1 MQIVFLPSQHRS
13 GRSIAIAKSHV
24 AKLAAERRRISK
36 ERLALEC
43 LDGAPL
49 PAERLL
55 LIKLPGREQVNFVP
69 NIRDQERRPCNRGYS
84 YEDIERQYPHPVTNL
99 GKGNSDP
106 FNTAVLVIDATANE
120 LLVFN
125 RECFV
130 PWINSMEKGK
140 NQEASYNNKFV
151 QTNIAALHDETTAHA
166 SLASLA
172 MVLANATGSDKYRL
186 YALHLIRHAYR
197 GLRMELASSPRGDRA
212 AMRMF
217 ALFRFEIMAHN
228 PDAAAVHI
236 QALQNLLVEQRRRGQ
251 TLNPILLSAAG
262 WNDNVRSLRFLSP
275 PIFNLELLRDTELLD
290 DVHVVA
296 RVLEKHGFVDPKPSS
311 LLAQSGIP
319 PRTRELYM
327 EFIRLLRIGR
337 AFNDL
342 HAQRFLT
349 HRTANSW
356 ARTAAILA
364 NKLNCVYHG
373 AQNRLLLG
381 FEDPHMLHRESATAL
396 AAVYWAFAV
405 SNFEFL
411 DLDDREHWK
420 HGYPTLSVSA
430 TVLSA
435 LSIEIEAI
443 DWSSHDDAPPSL
455 RLWLTYIA
463 SLAEQA
469 IANFADTTMS
479 TGYKSR
485 HNLEFVAQ
493 ARSMGMWYWTEV
505 QEELGRYLY
514 FADKGPASRHWFE
527 RAMAEYEDS
536 AWRAGRST
544 AGWRG
549 SEEPEHYSTCVR
561 PLLSAY
567 DPLIEA
573 R

>member
-24 AKLAAERRRISK
+24 AKLAAEKRRVAK
-36 ERLALEC
+36 EQLAVEC
-43 LDGAPL
+43 LGGAPL

-55 LIKLPGREQVNFVP
+55 LIKLPGRGQAKVVA
-69 NIRDQERRPCNRGYS
+69 NIRDRVGRPRKGLQSN
-84 YEDIERQYPHPVTNL
+84 EDVACEYPCPVTIL
-99 GKGNSDP
+99 SRGNSDP

-130 PWINSMEKGK
+130 PWINSMEKGN

-151 QTNIAALHDETTAHA
+151 QTNVAALHDETTAHA

-172 MVLANATGSDKYRL
+172 MVLANATGNEKYRS
-186 YALHLIRHAYR
+186 YALNLVRHAYR
-197 GLRMELASSPRGDRA
+197 GLRTELTTSSQDDRA

-217 ALFRFEIMAHN
+217 ALFRFEIMAQN
-228 PDAAAVHI
+228 PHAAAIHI
-236 QALQNLLVEQRRRGQ
+236 QALQDLLVEQRRRGQ
-251 TLNPILLSAAG
+251 TLNPLLLSAAG
-262 WNDNVRSLRFLSP
+262 WNDNIRSLRFLSP
-275 PIFNLELLRDTELLD
+275 PIFNLEVLRDPELLE
-290 DVHVVA
+290 DVHRVA
-296 RVLEKHGFVDPKPSS
+296 LVLEHHGFIDQESPSMF
-311 LLAQSGIP
+311 AHSGIP
-319 PRTRELYM
+319 PRTRKLYVK
-327 EFIRLLRIGR
+327 FTNLLRIGR
-337 AFNDL
+337 AFSNPN
-342 HAQRFLT
+342 AQKFLT
-349 HRTANSW
+349 YRTANSW
-356 ARTAAILA
+356 ARSAAILA
-364 NKLNCVYHG
+364 TKLNVCYFE
-373 AQNRLLLG
+373 ARNRLAFG
-381 FEDPHMLHRESATAL
+381 FEGSQLLHREAATAL

-411 DLDDREHWK
+411 DLNDRAHWM
-420 HGYPTLSVSA
+420 HGYPTLSVSE
-430 TVLSA
+430 TVLGA
-435 LSIEIEAI
+435 LGAEVEAI

-455 RLWLTYIA
+455 RLWLTYI
-463 SLAEQA
+463 LTLMEQA
-469 IANFADTTMS
+469 MANFAGTTIR
-479 TGYKSR
+479 TGYRSR

-493 ARSMGMWYWTEV
+493 TRSMGMWHWTEV
-505 QEELGRYLY
+505 QEELSRYLY

-544 AGWRG
+544 ANWRG

-573 R
+573 G